1 MKSIA
6 LSFRACWHGMM
17 PYISRLLSLLAVLS
31 LIGSLPWWSNQ
42 DPAARLYQARYGEPG
57 HSPEQLASIRA
68 ELALDQGPVHYLL
81 NWANNLLQ
89 GQWGESWISGQPIL
103 PGVVDA
109 VVVSLHLMA
118 MALIV
123 AFIIAIALSTPSMLL
138 GLKGRARPSSEGLS
152 IACVALPEF
161 LLATLLLLIFAVG
174 LGWLPPYG
182 WSAPSHWILP
192 ALALGLPAGGLLGRL
207 LSDGLS
213 HTFHEP
219 WIATWQASGF
229 SQRRIMM
236 AVLNRAIPALI
247 PQISLVMVGLTG
259 GAVAV
264 EQVFAIPGIGRATL
278 GAAVA
283 YDLPQLQGGIL
294 CLLMIALIL
303 GLASRLIHY
312 LMLGRHLRSGTL
324 PTATSIQYA
333 AKRPS
338 RTIWLLG
345 ILLIGGC
352 WLVGIAGNPISSEYT
367 RLAPPSADLW
377 LGADASGRDLLA
389 RLAHG
394 AIITLGLALIA
405 GLIAFIIGL
414 ILGLL
419 RRGIDGPVEMANATP
434 PVLVG
439 MTVTALNGPS
449 QWGALLA
456 VSLVSWA
463 PLAAHT
469 RALLEETRA
478 QPFVRMA
485 PTLGVSPWRNLW
497 RYQLPGIMPAIFR
510 HALVRLPG
518 TALALA
524 SLSFLGLG
532 SRPPTPEWGRL
543 LAEGMPYMERAP
555 WAVIAPT
562 LALILFA
569 IVIFKLSTY
578 SLLLKR
584 QATA

>member
-1 MKSIA
+1 MKA
-6 LSFRACWHGMM
+6 MVLSPRACWHGVA
-17 PYISRLLSLLAVLS
+17 PYVSRLISLVAVLG

-81 NWANNLLQ
+81 NWASKIAH
-89 GQWGESWISGQPIL
+89 GQWGDSWISGQPIL
-103 PGVVDA
+103 PGLQDA
-109 VVVSLHLMA
+109 VAVSLHLMA

-123 AFIIAIALSTPSMLL
+123 TVIIAIALSMPGVRQ

-152 IACVALPEF
+152 IACTALPEF
-161 LLATLLLLIFAVG
+161 LLATLLLIVFAVG

-182 WSAPSHWILP
+182 WSSPSHWILP
-192 ALALGLPAGGLLGRL
+192 ALSLGLPAGGLLGRL
-207 LSDGLS
+207 LSDGIS
-213 HTFHEP
+213 HTFQEP

-236 AVLNRAIPALI
+236 AVLQRAIPALM
-247 PQISLVMVGLTG
+247 PQISLIMVGLTG

-264 EQVFAIPGIGRATL
+264 EQVFAIPGIGRSTL

-294 CLLMIALIL
+294 CLLLIALIL
-303 GLASRLIHY
+303 GLISQLIRY
-312 LMLGRHLRSGTL
+312 LMLGRHLQSGIL
-324 PTATSIQYA
+324 PTATSTQFI
-333 AKRPS
+333 AKRPN
-338 RTIWLLG
+338 RITWLLG
-345 ILLIGGC
+345 GLIIGGS
-352 WLVGIAGNPISSEYT
+352 WLVGMGGDPIASEYS
-367 RLAPPSADLW
+367 RLAPPSDTLW

-394 AIITLGLALIA
+394 AIMTLGLTLVAGLIALIA
-405 GLIAFIIGL
+405 GLL
-414 ILGLL
+414 LGLL

-463 PLAAHT
+463 PLASHT
-469 RALLEETRA
+469 RALLDEARA

-485 PTLGVSPWRNLW
+485 PTLGVSSWRNLW
-497 RYQLPGIMPAIFR
+497 RYQIPGVMTPVFR
-510 HALVRLPG
+510 HALIRLPG
-518 TALALA
+518 LALALA

-555 WAVIAPT
+555 WAVMAPT
-562 LALILFA
+562 LSLILFA
-569 IVIFKLSTY
+569 VVIFKLSAY
-578 SLLLKR
+578 SWR
-584 QATA
+584 RPTTA

>member
-1 MKSIA
+1 MKSMV
-6 LSFRACWHGMM
+6 LSPRTCWRVVA
-17 PYISRLLSLLAVLS
+17 PYISRLISLLIVLG
-31 LIGSLPWWSNQ
+31 LIGSLPWWSSQ

-57 HSPEQLASIRA
+57 HSPEQLASIRG
-68 ELALDQGPVHYLL
+68 ELALDQGPTHYLL
-81 NWANNLLQ
+81 NWMSGLSR
-89 GQWGESWISGQPIL
+89 GQWGDSWISGQPIL
-103 PGVVDA
+103 PGVQDA
-109 VVVSLHLMA
+109 IAVSLHLMA
-118 MALIV
+118 MSLVV
-123 AFIIAIALSTPSMLL
+123 AFIIATALCAPGIIK
-138 GLKGRARPSSEGLS
+138 GLKGRARPSSEALS
-152 IACVALPEF
+152 IACTALPEF
-161 LLATLLLLIFAVG
+161 LLATLLLLVFAVG

-182 WSAPSHWILP
+182 WSGPATWLLPSLS
-192 ALALGLPAGGLLGRL
+192 LGLPAGGLLGRL
-207 LSDGLS
+207 LSDSLS

-236 AVLNRAIPALI
+236 AVLQRTIPALM
-247 PQISLVMVGLTG
+247 PQISLIMVGLTG

-283 YDLPQLQGGIL
+283 YDLPQLQAGIL
-294 CLLMIALIL
+294 CLLLIALAL
-303 GLASRLIHY
+303 GLLAQLIRY

-324 PTATSIQYA
+324 PKATSIQYSA
-333 AKRPS
+333 QRPHQI
-338 RTIWLLG
+338 TWLLG
-345 ILLIGGC
+345 GLLIASG
-352 WLVGIAGNPISSEYT
+352 WLMGIVGDPITSEHS
-367 RLAPPSADLW
+367 RLAPPSLNLW

-394 AIITLGLALIA
+394 AILTLGLTLVA
-405 GLIAFIIGL
+405 GLIALTAGL
-414 ILGLL
+414 FLGLL
-419 RRGIDGPVEMANATP
+419 RRGIDGPIEIANATP

-439 MTVTALNGPS
+439 MAVTALNGPS

-469 RALLEETRA
+469 RALIDEARA
-478 QPFVRMA
+478 QPFVRIA

-497 RYQLPGIMPAIFR
+497 RYQLPGIMPDICR
-510 HALVRLPG
+510 HALIRLPG
-518 TALALA
+518 LALALA

-555 WAVIAPT
+555 WAVMAPT
-562 LALILFA
+562 CSLILFA
-569 IVIFKLSTY
+569 VVIFKLSAY
-578 SLLLKR
+578 SWRR
-584 QATA
+584 QTSASC